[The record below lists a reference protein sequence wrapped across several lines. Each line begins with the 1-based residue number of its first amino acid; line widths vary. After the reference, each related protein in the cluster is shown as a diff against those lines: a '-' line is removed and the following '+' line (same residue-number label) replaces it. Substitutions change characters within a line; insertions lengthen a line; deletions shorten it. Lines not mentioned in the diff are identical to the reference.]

1 MLVALITLAFIHF
14 CALITPGPDFFLVSQ
29 TAVSRSRK
37 EAMLVVAGITA
48 GVMFWASLAL
58 MGLNIIFEKM
68 AWLKQGLLIAGG
80 LYLCWLG
87 YQMLRSAFSK
97 KQQEEVTTV
106 ELPKAPYLFF
116 MKGLL
121 TNLSNPKAVIYFG
134 SVFSLFL
141 ANPQLDQVHWLLFI
155 IVSVETILWF
165 CFVTF
170 IFSLPSFR
178 AAYSQ
183 TTLLFI
189 QDSKKTRNNSST
201 ESINHSLRLRLT
213 HAHICSIGFKSG
225 LYAGSQRILC
235 PCCSNNS

>member
-1 MLVALITLAFIHF
+1 MFVALCTLIFIHF

-37 EAMLVVAGITA
+37 DAVLVAFGICLGAMVWSL
-48 GVMFWASLAL
+48 LAL

-68 AWLKQGLLIAGG
+68 AWLKQGLLVAGG

-97 KQQEEVTTV
+97 SEQSIKQIV
-106 ELPKAPYLFF
+106 LPQSPYLFF

-141 ANPQLDQVHWLLFI
+141 ANPLFDQHHSLLFI
-155 IVSVETILWF
+155 IIAIETLLWF
-165 CFVTF
+165 LVVAFV
-170 IFSLPSFR
+170 FSLPTFR
-178 AAYSQ
+178 TAYQNFAKWIDGISGGIF
-183 TTLLFI
+183 TLLGVY
-189 QDSKKTRNNSST
+189 
-201 ESINHSLRLRLT
+201 L
-213 HAHICSIGFKSG
+213 IGS
-225 LYAGSQRILC
+225 R
-235 PCCSNNS
+235 

>member
-1 MLVALITLAFIHF
+1 
-14 CALITPGPDFFLVSQ
+14 
-29 TAVSRSRK
+29 
-37 EAMLVVAGITA
+37 
-48 GVMFWASLAL
+48 
-58 MGLNIIFEKM
+58 
-68 AWLKQGLLIAGG
+68 
-80 LYLCWLG
+80 
-87 YQMLRSAFSK
+87 MLRSAFSK
-97 KQQEEVTTV
+97 NQQEEVTEV

-178 AAYSQ
+178 VAY
-183 TTLLFI
+183 
-189 QDSKKTRNNSST
+189 RNFSNGLMVFQVVF
-201 ESINHSLRLRLT
+201 SLYLVFFSLEI
-213 HAHICSIGFKSG
+213 AKSR
-225 LYAGSQRILC
+225 Q
-235 PCCSNNS
+235 

>member
-1 MLVALITLAFIHF
+1 MFVALCTLIFIHF

-37 EAMLVVAGITA
+37 DAVLIAFGICLGAMVWSL
-48 GVMFWASLAL
+48 LAL

-68 AWLKQGLLIAGG
+68 AWLKQGLLVAGG

-97 KQQEEVTTV
+97 GEQSIKQIV
-106 ELPKAPYLFF
+106 LPQSPYLFF

-141 ANPQLDQVHWLLFI
+141 ANPLFDQHHSLLFI
-155 IVSVETILWF
+155 IIAIETLLWF
-165 CFVTF
+165 LVVAFV
-170 IFSLPSFR
+170 FSLPTFR
-178 AAYSQ
+178 TAYQNFAKWIDGISGGIF
-183 TTLLFI
+183 TLLGVY
-189 QDSKKTRNNSST
+189 
-201 ESINHSLRLRLT
+201 L
-213 HAHICSIGFKSG
+213 IGS
-225 LYAGSQRILC
+225 R
-235 PCCSNNS
+235 

>member
-1 MLVALITLAFIHF
+1 MLVALCTLIFIHF

-37 EAMLVVAGITA
+37 DAVLVAFGICLGAMVWSL
-48 GVMFWASLAL
+48 LAL

-68 AWLKQGLLIAGG
+68 AWLKQGLLVAGG

-97 KQQEEVTTV
+97 SEQSIKQIV
-106 ELPKAPYLFF
+106 LPQSPYLFF

-141 ANPQLDQVHWLLFI
+141 ANPLFDQHHSLLFFI
-155 IVSVETILWF
+155 IAIETLLWF
-165 CFVTF
+165 LVVAFV
-170 IFSLPSFR
+170 FSLPTFR
-178 AAYSQ
+178 TAYQNFAKWIDGISGGIF
-183 TTLLFI
+183 TLLGVY
-189 QDSKKTRNNSST
+189 
-201 ESINHSLRLRLT
+201 L
-213 HAHICSIGFKSG
+213 IGS
-225 LYAGSQRILC
+225 R
-235 PCCSNNS
+235 

>member
-1 MLVALITLAFIHF
+1 MFVALCTLIFIHF

-37 EAMLVVAGITA
+37 DAVLVAFGICLGAMVWSL
-48 GVMFWASLAL
+48 LAL

-68 AWLKQGLLIAGG
+68 AWLKQGLLVAGG

-97 KQQEEVTTV
+97 SEQSIKQIV
-106 ELPKAPYLFF
+106 LPQSPYLFF

-141 ANPQLDQVHWLLFI
+141 ANPLFDQHHSLLFI
-155 IVSVETILWF
+155 IITIETLLWF
-165 CFVTF
+165 LVVAFV
-170 IFSLPSFR
+170 FSLPTFR
-178 AAYSQ
+178 TAYQNFAKWIDGISGGIF
-183 TTLLFI
+183 TLLGVY
-189 QDSKKTRNNSST
+189 
-201 ESINHSLRLRLT
+201 L
-213 HAHICSIGFKSG
+213 IGS
-225 LYAGSQRILC
+225 R
-235 PCCSNNS
+235 

>member
-1 MLVALITLAFIHF
+1 MFVALCTLIFIHF

-37 EAMLVVAGITA
+37 DAVLVAFGICLGAMVWSL
-48 GVMFWASLAL
+48 LAL

-68 AWLKQGLLIAGG
+68 AWLKQGLLVAGG

-97 KQQEEVTTV
+97 GEQSIKQIV
-106 ELPKAPYLFF
+106 LPQSPYLFF

-141 ANPQLDQVHWLLFI
+141 ANPLFDQHHSLLFI
-155 IVSVETILWF
+155 IIAIETLLWF
-165 CFVTF
+165 LVVAFV
-170 IFSLPSFR
+170 FSLPTFR
-178 AAYSQ
+178 TAYQNFAKWIDGISGGIF
-183 TTLLFI
+183 TLLGVY
-189 QDSKKTRNNSST
+189 
-201 ESINHSLRLRLT
+201 LV
-213 HAHICSIGFKSG
+213 
-225 LYAGSQRILC
+225 GSR
-235 PCCSNNS
+235 

>member
-1 MLVALITLAFIHF
+1 M
-14 CALITPGPDFFLVSQ
+14 
-29 TAVSRSRK
+29 
-37 EAMLVVAGITA
+37 
-48 GVMFWASLAL
+48 
-58 MGLNIIFEKM
+58 
-68 AWLKQGLLIAGG
+68 
-80 LYLCWLG
+80 
-87 YQMLRSAFSK
+87 
-97 KQQEEVTTV
+97 TTV

-178 AAYSQ
+178 VAYRN
-183 TTLLFI
+183 F
-189 QDSKKTRNNSST
+189 SKWIDGISGDFTVFG
-201 ESINHSLRLRLT
+201 IFL
-213 HAHICSIGFKSG
+213 IGN
-225 LYAGSQRILC
+225 R
-235 PCCSNNS
+235 

>member
-1 MLVALITLAFIHF
+1 MFVALCTLIFIHF

-37 EAMLVVAGITA
+37 DAVLVAFGICLGAMVWSL
-48 GVMFWASLAL
+48 LAL

-68 AWLKQGLLIAGG
+68 AWLKQGLLVAGG

-97 KQQEEVTTV
+97 GEQSIKQIG
-106 ELPKAPYLFF
+106 LPQSPYLFF

-141 ANPQLDQVHWLLFI
+141 ANPLFDQHHSLLFI
-155 IVSVETILWF
+155 IIAIETLLWF
-165 CFVTF
+165 LVVAFV
-170 IFSLPSFR
+170 FSLPTFR
-178 AAYSQ
+178 TAYQNFAKWIDGISGGIF
-183 TTLLFI
+183 TLLGVY
-189 QDSKKTRNNSST
+189 
-201 ESINHSLRLRLT
+201 L
-213 HAHICSIGFKSG
+213 IGS
-225 LYAGSQRILC
+225 R
-235 PCCSNNS
+235 

>member
-1 MLVALITLAFIHF
+1 MFVALCTLIFIHF

-37 EAMLVVAGITA
+37 DAVLVAFGICLGAMVWSL
-48 GVMFWASLAL
+48 LAL

-68 AWLKQGLLIAGG
+68 AWLKQGLLVAGG

-97 KQQEEVTTV
+97 SEQTIKQIV
-106 ELPKAPYLFF
+106 LPQSPYLFF

-141 ANPQLDQVHWLLFI
+141 ANPLFDQHHSLLFI
-155 IVSVETILWF
+155 IIAIETLLWF
-165 CFVTF
+165 LVVAFV
-170 IFSLPSFR
+170 FSLPTFR
-178 AAYSQ
+178 TAYQNFAKWIDGISGGIF
-183 TTLLFI
+183 TLLGVY
-189 QDSKKTRNNSST
+189 
-201 ESINHSLRLRLT
+201 L
-213 HAHICSIGFKSG
+213 IGS
-225 LYAGSQRILC
+225 R
-235 PCCSNNS
+235 

>member
-1 MLVALITLAFIHF
+1 MFVALCTLIFIHF

-37 EAMLVVAGITA
+37 DAVLVAFGICLGAMVWSL
-48 GVMFWASLAL
+48 LAL

-68 AWLKQGLLIAGG
+68 AWLKQGLLVAGG

-97 KQQEEVTTV
+97 GEQSIKQIV
-106 ELPKAPYLFF
+106 LPQSPYLFF

-141 ANPQLDQVHWLLFI
+141 ANPLFDQHHSLLFI
-155 IVSVETILWF
+155 IIAIETLLWF
-165 CFVTF
+165 LVVAFV
-170 IFSLPSFR
+170 FSLPTFR
-178 AAYSQ
+178 TAYQNFAKWIDGISGGIF
-183 TTLLFI
+183 TLLGVY
-189 QDSKKTRNNSST
+189 
-201 ESINHSLRLRLT
+201 LT
-213 HAHICSIGFKSG
+213 
-225 LYAGSQRILC
+225 GSR
-235 PCCSNNS
+235 